1 MKYINLNQA
10 IVFLT
15 IAFFVSC
22 AETGE
27 FGTGSSKK
35 VVGIQPFGDI
45 SSREIDSVMS
55 SIIEMYDFEVVI
67 LKNEALPKNSYTE
80 IRYPR
85 YRADTLVQWL
95 SDHRPDSV
103 DIIVGLTNKDISVT
117 KYKDNTREIKE
128 PTWQYCDFGIFGL
141 GRVGGQACVVS
152 SNRLH
157 GNASTADFYKRLTR
171 ITCHEVGH
179 VLGLHHCPKEGC
191 LMNDANEKISTV
203 DNSTGVLCEACWIKS
218 H

>member
-1 MKYINLNQA
+1 MINTKLNQA
-10 IVFLT
+10 ILLIV

-22 AETGE
+22 SESGG
-27 FGTGSSKK
+27 FGSWNSKK

-45 SSREIDSVMS
+45 SLSEIDSVKS
-55 SIIEMYDFEVVI
+55 SIIEMYEFEVVI
-67 LKNEALPKNSYTE
+67 LNHQPLPKNAYTE

-95 SDHRPDSV
+95 SDNRPDSI

-117 KYKDNTREIKE
+117 KYKGNTREIKE
-128 PTWQYCDFGIFGL
+128 PVWQYSDFGIFGL
-141 GRVGGQACVVS
+141 GRVGGHACVVS
-152 SNRLH
+152 SNRLN
-157 GNASTADFYKRLTR
+157 GNASTKAFYKRLTR

-191 LMNDANEKISTV
+191 LMNDANEKIATI
-203 DNSTGVLCEACWIKS
+203 DNSSGVLCESCWIKA